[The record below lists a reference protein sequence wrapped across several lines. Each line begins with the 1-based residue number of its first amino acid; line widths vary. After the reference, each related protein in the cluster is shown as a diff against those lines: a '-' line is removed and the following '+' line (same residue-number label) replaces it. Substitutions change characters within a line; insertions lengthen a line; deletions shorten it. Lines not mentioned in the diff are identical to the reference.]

1 MEKEAGR
8 TIPQIIEELQG
19 PPCFSD
25 THTPDTHT
33 HTQELIDTHTFR
45 WTNSS
50 HGVRERWKL
59 IAAAQ
64 TMKDAQDKGARD
76 EADAGA
82 RDESA
87 GCRAKGVT
95 QAMSSQA
102 SLILL
107 VFCLRL
113 RVNRMC

>member
-1 MEKEAGR
+1 MDEAM
-8 TIPQIIEELQG
+8 TQ
-19 PPCFSD
+19 
-25 THTPDTHT
+25 HTPDSHT

-113 RVNRMC
+113 RVNRMCCVDVHAQQD

>member
-1 MEKEAGR
+1 MRVALR
-8 TIPQIIEELQG
+8 CTEL
-19 PPCFSD
+19 
-25 THTPDTHT
+25 
-33 HTQELIDTHTFR
+33 
-45 WTNSS
+45 
-50 HGVRERWKL
+50 V
-59 IAAAQ
+59 AAAQ

-95 QAMSSQA
+95 QTMATQA

-113 RVNRMC
+113 QVSRMC